1 MKPTLLIAVAA
12 LAAPALAQ
20 DPLDLP
26 AAVQRALTG
35 HPSLTAAAARIAA
48 AEARRDQARSGYLP
62 RLQYQESYQRGNNP
76 VYVFGALLTQRQFN
90 ES

>member
-35 HPSLTAAAARIAA
+35 HPSLTDRK
-48 AEARRDQARSGYLP
+48 ST
-62 RLQYQESYQRGNNP
+62 RLNSRH
-76 VYVFGALLTQRQFN
+76 
-90 ES
+90 